1 MLESKHSAEPR
12 VAPQVS
18 EIGLPGICGNLSLS
32 ARCAAGRR
40 TWYARNICPAS
51 YLGADYCIGLEFFI
65 GIRDGIPIHTES
77 FGKIAARRQ
86 PVADLEC
93 AACDHL
99 PHSADDLGIKWH
111 VTIAIELKY
120 QRSLPP

>member
-18 EIGLPGICGNLSLS
+18 EIGFPGICRNLSLS
-32 ARCAAGRR
+32 GRCATGRSTR
-40 TWYARNICPAS
+40 YARNIGPAS
-51 YLGADYCIGLEFFI
+51 YLGADYGIGLEFFI
-65 GIRDGIPIHTES
+65 GIRDCIPIHPES

-93 AACDHL
+93 AARDHL
-99 PHSADDLGIKWH
+99 PHA
-111 VTIAIELKY
+111 A
-120 QRSLPP
+120 